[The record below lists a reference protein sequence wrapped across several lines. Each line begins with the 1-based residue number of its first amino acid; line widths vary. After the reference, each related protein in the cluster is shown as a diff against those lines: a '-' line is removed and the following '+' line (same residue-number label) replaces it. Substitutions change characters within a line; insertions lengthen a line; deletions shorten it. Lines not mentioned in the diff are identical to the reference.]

1 MKTKVQDPRAREL
14 IMRLVNHGKARL
26 CHVDCH
32 DYGDDIGVLSHLFG
46 TYLDKTLP
54 QGSK

>member
-14 IMRLVNHGKARL
+14 IMRLVDHGKARL

-54 QGSK
+54 EGSR